1 MSYQST
7 LAAGSFAGKTI
18 VVTGGGSGIGRCTAH
33 ELSSLGAKVVLLGR
47 SIDKLENTAA
57 EIKADGGQVEC
68 HSIDI
73 RDEEKVTEVIADIL
87 KNNER
92 IHGLVNNAGGQFPS
106 PLEAISQK
114 GFETVVRS
122 NLVGGFL
129 MARELYKQH
138 FQEHGGNIV
147 NITADNLN
155 GMPGMGHSGAARAG
169 MENFTKTAAWEWGR
183 YGVRVN
189 AVAPGWVAS
198 SGFDTYPDWM
208 KESIRNLKN
217 HVPLGRIASEAEIAS
232 VLCFL
237 LSEGANFI
245 SGQILRV
252 DGAASMGSAPAL
264 FPLPP
269 GKVEN
274 TDTYNGFHRAEL
286 PDVLKN

>member
-7 LAAGSFAGKTI
+7 LAAGSFAGQTI

-33 ELSSLGAKVVLLGR
+33 ELASLGAKVLLLGR
-47 SIDKLENTAA
+47 TLEKLEKVAA
-57 EIKADGGQVEC
+57 EIAEDGGVAEC
-68 HSIDI
+68 YSLDI
-73 RDEEKVTEVIADIL
+73 RDEEKVTATVSAMLE
-87 KNNER
+87 NNAR

-106 PLEAISQK
+106 PLEAISQN

-138 FQEHGGNIV
+138 FQANGGNIV
-147 NITADNLN
+147 NVTADNLN

-208 KESIRNLKN
+208 KEGIRNLKN

-232 VLCFL
+232 VMCFL
-237 LSEGANFI
+237 LSKGANFI
-245 SGQILRV
+245 SGQVLRV
-252 DGAASMGSAPAL
+252 DGAASFGSAQAV

-269 GKVEN
+269 GKRDN
-274 TDTYNGFHRAEL
+274 SQTYNGFHRAEL
-286 PDVLKN
+286 PQVLKD